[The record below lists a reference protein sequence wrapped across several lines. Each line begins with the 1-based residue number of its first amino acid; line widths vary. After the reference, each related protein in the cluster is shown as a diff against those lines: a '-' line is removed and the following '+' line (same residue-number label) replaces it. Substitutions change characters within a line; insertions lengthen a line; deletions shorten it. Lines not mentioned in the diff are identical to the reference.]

1 MNRIVSRALFLTIAF
16 LFALLAGGAGPVSGQ
31 EPGAHQ
37 ADEPVL
43 TLSPRLRGVLVA
55 EMVGLR
61 TGMAELAM
69 SLTTG
74 EWQKAAAEARRMHAS
89 YIMAQQL
96 SPEEMEEL
104 HHALPEEFVILDE
117 RLHRHAEALAHAAD
131 EADAELA
138 LFYFGKI
145 TEGCVAC
152 HERFATHV
160 LPGFRTTA
168 PAHAH

>member
-1 MNRIVSRALFLTIAF
+1 MTRTMFPIIALVFFVLASGAG
-16 LFALLAGGAGPVSGQ
+16 FALGQ
-31 EPGAHQ
+31 EPGAQ
-37 ADEPVL
+37 EADEPVL
-43 TLSPRLRGVLVA
+43 KLSPRLRGVLVA

-61 TGMAELAM
+61 TGVAELAM
-69 SLTTG
+69 SLTAG
-74 EWQKAAAEARRMHAS
+74 EWAKAAEEARRMHES
-89 YIMAQQL
+89 YIMEQQL

-104 HHALPEEFVILDE
+104 HHALPEGFVVLDE

-131 EADAELA
+131 AADAELA

-152 HERFATHV
+152 HASYATHV
-160 LPGFRTTA
+160 LPGFRAAA